1 MSAPVIMKIVKGMG
15 DNELVELHNSIK
27 EELAGRC
34 VEAYKQGEEPDIDFV
49 MTKEPKPKHTSG
61 GGKKKRVWMRKVTG
75 CDYDAKPD
83 GYAISGDWF
92 NPKNGTDFGDLILA
106 GVKWPEKKYI
116 LFEWNSD
123 VLEALDAGDEVESI
137 TCIRSTD
144 KFSEIVK
151 ALKAR
156 KVPQVDSKKKEA
168 A

>member
-1 MSAPVIMKIVKGMG
+1 MSAPVIMKIVKGLG
-15 DNELVELHNSIK
+15 DDELVDLHNSIK

-34 VEAYKQGEEPDIDFV
+34 VEAYKEEFV
-49 MTKEPKPKHTSG
+49 TAEPKPKRTSGG
-61 GGKKKRVWMRKVTG
+61 GGKKKRVWMKTVTG
-75 CDYDAKPD
+75 CDYDAKPN
-83 GYAISGDWF
+83 GYAITGDWI

-123 VLEALDAGDEVESI
+123 VRQDLDDGYEVEEI

-151 ALKAR
+151 ALQAR
-156 KVPQVDSKKKEA
+156 KVPQVDSKKEA